1 MKKGHGMSLV
11 GTLAKVAIG
20 VAIAKGVGSMMQ
32 QGTAGTGSPTPRSAG
47 TGGLFGAENSPRTAS
62 AGAGGL
68 EDIMKSV
75 LGGASGGTGTTS
87 RSAGGAAAGGAAGG
101 LGGLLEQLAGAG
113 GAGTSTQGGIG
124 GMLEQLAGGKTGAA
138 GAGGLGDLL
147 GQLTGQMGGQAG
159 TSTSSAGAGMGGL
172 GDLLGGLLG
181 GAAAGGAASN
191 GKSFGDI
198 LNASLQNG
206 GEPPVPPTP
215 HQEAA
220 AALLLRAMIQAAK
233 SDGSIDA
240 AEKAKIMQNLKD
252 ATPAEIK
259 FVNALV
265 AAPVDVQALVRDV
278 PKGLG
283 PQVYTMS
290 VMAID
295 LDNQKEA
302 NYLHALAQGLGI
314 NQQQV
319 NAIHGQL
326 GVPALY
332 T

>member
-1 MKKGHGMSLV
+1 MSLV
-11 GTLAKVAIG
+11 GTLAKVALG
-20 VAIAKGVGSMMQ
+20 VAIAKGVGALTQ
-32 QGTAGTGSPTPRSAG
+32 QGSAAGSRPAGNAGS
-47 TGGLFGAENSPRTAS
+47 GGLFGGPNSPRTANAG

-75 LGGASGGTGTTS
+75 LGGAPSGAGTTT
-87 RSAGGAAAGGAAGG
+87 RSAGGAAAGG

-113 GAGTSTQGGIG
+113 AAGGSAQGGLG
-124 GMLEQLAGGKTGAA
+124 GILGQLAGGQGGAA

-147 GQLTGQMGGQAG
+147 GQLTGQAGG
-159 TSTSSAGAGMGGL
+159 SSSSASAGGGL

-198 LNASLQNG
+198 LNASLQSG

-215 HQEAA
+215 SQEAVA
-220 AALLLRAMIQAAK
+220 AVLLRAMIQAAK
-233 SDGSIDA
+233 SDGTIDA
-240 AEKAKIMQNLKD
+240 AEKAKITQNLKD
-252 ATPAEIK
+252 ATPQEIQ

-265 AAPVDVQALVRDV
+265 KAPVDVQGLVRDV
-278 PKGLG
+278 PKGLEA
-283 PQVYTMS
+283 QVYTMS

-295 LDNQKEA
+295 LDNQSEA
-302 NYLHALAQGLGI
+302 NYLNELAEGLGI
-314 NQQQV
+314 GHKQV
-319 NAIHGQL
+319 NAIHAQL

-332 T
+332 A

>member
-1 MKKGHGMSLV
+1 MSLV

-32 QGTAGTGSPTPRSAG
+32 QGSVGTSRPTPRNAG
-47 TGGLFGAENSPRTAS
+47 TGGLFGAENSPRTAN
-62 AGAGGL
+62 AGTSGGL

-75 LGGASGGTGTTS
+75 LGGAPGGTGTTT
-87 RSAGGAAAGGAAGG
+87 RSAGGAAAGGAAAGG

-113 GAGTSTQGGIG
+113 AGGAAGGSAQGGIG
-124 GMLEQLAGGKTGAA
+124 GLLEQLAGGKTGGA

-159 TSTSSAGAGMGGL
+159 TSASSAGAGAGGL
-172 GDLLGGLLG
+172 GDLLGGILG

-233 SDGSIDA
+233 ADGSIDA
-240 AEKAKIMQNLKD
+240 AEKAKIMQSLKD

-259 FVNALV
+259 FVNTLV

-295 LDNQKEA
+295 LDNQNEA

-314 NQQQV
+314 GQEQV

>member
-1 MKKGHGMSLV
+1 
-11 GTLAKVAIG
+11 
-20 VAIAKGVGSMMQ
+20 
-32 QGTAGTGSPTPRSAG
+32 
-47 TGGLFGAENSPRTAS
+47 
-62 AGAGGL
+62 
-68 EDIMKSV
+68 MKSV
-75 LGGASGGTGTTS
+75 LGGAAGSTGTTS

-113 GAGTSTQGGIG
+113 AGGTGGAAQGGIG
-124 GMLEQLAGGKTGAA
+124 GLLEQLAGGKTGGAG

-147 GQLTGQMGGQAG
+147 GQLTGQTG
-159 TSTSSAGAGMGGL
+159 TSTSSAGAGAGGL

-181 GAAAGGAASN
+181 GAAAGGAAGGAASN

-233 SDGSIDA
+233 ADGTIDA
-240 AEKAKIMQNLKD
+240 AEKAKITQSLKD

-265 AAPVDVQALVRDV
+265 AAPVDVNGLVRDV
-278 PKGLG
+278 PKGLEA
-283 PQVYTMS
+283 QVYTMS

-295 LDNQKEA
+295 LDNQSEA
-302 NYLHALAQGLGI
+302 NYLHSLAQGLGI
-314 NQQQV
+314 GQQQV
-319 NAIHGQL
+319 NSIHAQL

-332 T
+332 A

>member
-1 MKKGHGMSLV
+1 MSLV

-32 QGTAGTGSPTPRSAG
+32 QGAAGSAGPGGSAG
-47 TGGLFGAENSPRTAS
+47 TGGLFGGPNSPQAAN

-75 LGGASGGTGTTS
+75 LGGGAASPGTAT
-87 RSAGGAAAGGAAGG
+87 RSAGGAASGG

-113 GAGTSTQGGIG
+113 GGMASGGSAQGGIG
-124 GMLEQLAGGKTGAA
+124 GLLEQLAGGAAGGA

-147 GQLTGQMGGQAG
+147 GQLTGQGG
-159 TSTSSAGAGMGGL
+159 TSSSSASTGGGL

-181 GAAAGGAASN
+181 AAGAGAAGGAASN

-198 LNASLQNG
+198 LNTALQTG

-265 AAPVDVQALVRDV
+265 AAPVDVDGLVRAV
-278 PKGLG
+278 PKGLES
-283 PQVYTMS
+283 QVYTMS

-295 LDNQKEA
+295 LDNQNEA

-314 NQQQV
+314 GQSQV
-319 NAIHGQL
+319 NAIHAQL

-332 T
+332 A

>member
-1 MKKGHGMSLV
+1 MSLV

-32 QGTAGTGSPTPRSAG
+32 QGSAGTTRQTGGAG
-47 TGGLFGAENSPRTAS
+47 TGGLFGAENSPRTAN
-62 AGAGGL
+62 AGSGGGL

-75 LGGASGGTGTTS
+75 LGGAPGGSGTTT
-87 RSAGGAAAGGAAGG
+87 RSAGGAAAGGG

-113 GAGTSTQGGIG
+113 GAGGSAQGGLG
-124 GMLEQLAGGKTGAA
+124 GILEQLSGGKAGNA

-147 GQLTGQMGGQAG
+147 GQLTGQQGG
-159 TSTSSAGAGMGGL
+159 TSSSSASAGGMGGL

-198 LNASLQNG
+198 LNTALQSG

-265 AAPVDVQALVRDV
+265 AAPVDVDGLVRAV
-278 PKGLG
+278 PKGLEA
-283 PQVYTMS
+283 QVYTMS

-295 LDNQKEA
+295 LDNQTEA
-302 NYLHALAQGLGI
+302 NYLHTLAQGLGI
-314 NQQQV
+314 GQSQV
-319 NAIHGQL
+319 NSIHAQL

-332 T
+332 A

>member
-1 MKKGHGMSLV
+1 MSLV

-20 VAIAKGVGSMMQ
+20 VAIAKGVGNMMQ
-32 QGTAGTGSPTPRSAG
+32 QGSAGAATPKPRSAG
-47 TGGLFGAENSPRTAS
+47 TGGLFGAENSPRTAN
-62 AGAGGL
+62 AGSSGGL
-68 EDIMKSV
+68 EEIMKSV
-75 LGGASGGTGTTS
+75 LGGAPANAGTTG
-87 RSAGGAAAGGAAGG
+87 RAAGGAAAGGAAGG

-113 GAGTSTQGGIG
+113 GTGTAAQGGIG
-124 GMLEQLAGGKTGAA
+124 GLLEQLAGGKTGTAGA
-138 GAGGLGDLL
+138 GGAGGLGDLL
-147 GQLTGQMGGQAG
+147 GQLTGQMGGQPG
-159 TSTSSAGAGMGGL
+159 TSTSSAGAGAGGL

-215 HQEAA
+215 TQEAA

-278 PKGLG
+278 PRGLG

-319 NAIHGQL
+319 NAIHAQL